1 MQWRRGC
8 RKVVF
13 QGSVWGT
20 PAQRSRTIRTQAAAA
35 PLDRTLQGCHK
46 HTAPRL
52 DQRTT
57 NTHAVGVGTGKS
69 PPLGIPSVWL
79 MVLNPT
85 MAQSIGCISGN
96 CWNVPQIQT
105 SKAALEQRVTL
116 TEDATGALPW
126 YCKSLSG
133 SFSLPVFPSLSLS
146 VYLPG
151 SITPRYSRTTCSCW
165 VTSSHSFTLCIE
177 QSSSRVQHE
186 KLQLIVLKD
195 NVFYTLGNM
204 EINRHF

>member
-1 MQWRRGC
+1 MFVTIYVSSSSISTYTKFFSYGIFIAELTTECTQWRRGC

-20 PAQRSRTIRTQAAAA
+20 PAQHSRTIRTQAAAD

-69 PPLGIPSVWL
+69 PPHGIPSVWL

-85 MAQSIGCISGN
+85 MAQSVRLHK
-96 CWNVPQIQT
+96 W
-105 SKAALEQRVTL
+105 K
-116 TEDATGALPW
+116 LPEH
-126 YCKSLSG
+126 
-133 SFSLPVFPSLSLS
+133 
-146 VYLPG
+146 
-151 SITPRYSRTTCSCW
+151 
-165 VTSSHSFTLCIE
+165 SSNPNI
-177 QSSSRVQHE
+177 
-186 KLQLIVLKD
+186 
-195 NVFYTLGNM
+195 
-204 EINRHF
+204 